1 MKDELTPA
9 YLSSIHQ
16 SSSQTALLQPDASIA
31 LNNWYSSGRVEDI
44 RAFRSKVS
52 RVCFVVGVGVGV
64 GAAMGGGG
72 GRECLGYSRP
82 HKFVR

>member
-1 MKDELTPA
+1 MQDELKPA
-9 YLSSIHQ
+9 YLSNILQ
-16 SSSQTALLQPDASIA
+16 SNSQTAPLQPDASIA

-52 RVCFVVGVGVGV
+52 RVCFVVGVGVG
-64 GAAMGGGG
+64 AAMGGGG